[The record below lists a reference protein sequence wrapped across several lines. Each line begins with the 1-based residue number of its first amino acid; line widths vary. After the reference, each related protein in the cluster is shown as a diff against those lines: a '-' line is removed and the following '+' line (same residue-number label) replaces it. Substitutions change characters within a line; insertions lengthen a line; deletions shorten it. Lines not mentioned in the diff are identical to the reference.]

1 MRIWVDADACPRVV
15 KEILFRA
22 AERLRVSLVL
32 VANQPV
38 VVPRSPHIR
47 ALCVSA
53 GFDAADN
60 RIVRELEPADLVV
73 TADIP
78 LAAAVLEKGG
88 HVLSPRGERY
98 TREALLHKSVRGCNS
113 PDPGR
118 IYATRTV

>member
-60 RIVRELEPADLVV
+60 RIVRELERTSPWPPRCSRRAATSSARVGSG
-73 TADIP
+73 T
-78 LAAAVLEKGG
+78 LATTSAI
-88 HVLSPRGERY
+88 
-98 TREALLHKSVRGCNS
+98 
-113 PDPGR
+113 DW
-118 IYATRTV
+118 